1 MRETVITI
9 NQKLFI
15 QICYQVVVVEILKSV
30 FNKYVFNFL
39 LGYKFVIFYIN

>member
-15 QICYQVVVVEILKSV
+15 QICYQVVVEILKSV